1 MESVAPTTDGHIKS
15 QLHSLLQEFSFFRNL
30 EAKIQERLPSLF
42 SFGRAEAGT
51 VLFYEGDA
59 PRLCYIILSGEV
71 TIWKS
76 QRKDDLSPR
85 SMKEKYSRANSSKV
99 PPDAKDGPSEDAPE
113 DEEEEEETLGT
124 ASREAM
130 AMCALL
136 AAVEGMPDLPDC
148 RETAQEEQHGMAL
161 ATLGPGRL
169 LGELAIVDDRT
180 RMATAVCQTACKFL
194 TMERTDFL
202 NCQCA
207 LIDDLD
213 DRLTFLRLAAPPL
226 RSLSKEAEHAALYC
240 FEEQN
245 FALNHVFFQEG
256 GAGDGSIYF
265 IRSGAVELLCREPG
279 THKAVPRA
287 GLHRMCLL
295 QEGACFASSF
305 TKVEEEFT
313 AAVASTPCKVYRI
326 RRAKMRHL
334 PYSFR
339 QNFESFVE
347 KVMSS
352 RLHLCKGVPPEH
364 PLVTA
369 ILDPPKKRAQPPSSV
384 LEKTSRPL
392 LGKMRSLKVQSL
404 PDLHGKSASGRAKK
418 KDCLQARAFLPL
430 VELHHRETDLR
441 PAEVKTRGM
450 LNAGDMHELWRCVEL
465 SYAPPAGM
473 WPRRRL
479 AYCLTTRPDFQEAK
493 WRQVAQTCATPFAPI
508 PHESVELVTFVLD
521 KFVAM

>member
-1 MESVAPTTDGHIKS
+1 M
-15 QLHSLLQEFSFFRNL
+15 
-30 EAKIQERLPSLF
+30 
-42 SFGRAEAGT
+42 
-51 VLFYEGDA
+51 
-59 PRLCYIILSGEV
+59 LSS
-71 TIWKS
+71 TIWTTGW
-76 QRKDDLSPR
+76 P
-85 SMKEKYSRANSSKV
+85 SS
-99 PPDAKDGPSEDAPE
+99 EW
-113 DEEEEEETLGT
+113 L
-124 ASREAM
+124 
-130 AMCALL
+130 
-136 AAVEGMPDLPDC
+136 
-148 RETAQEEQHGMAL
+148 Q
-161 ATLGPGRL
+161 
-169 LGELAIVDDRT
+169 
-180 RMATAVCQTACKFL
+180 
-194 TMERTDFL
+194 
-202 NCQCA
+202 
-207 LIDDLD
+207 
-213 DRLTFLRLAAPPL
+213 APPL

-245 FALNHVFFQEG
+245 FNLNHVFFQEG

-265 IRSGAVELLCREPG
+265 IRSGAVELLCREAG

-295 QEGACFASSF
+295 QVTACLPLRNSPRFFSAQEGACFASSF

-339 QNFESFVE
+339 QSFESFVE

-404 PDLHGKSASGRAKK
+404 PDLHGKSAPGRAKK
-418 KDCLQARAFLPL
+418 DRLQARAFLPL